1 MGHFR
6 KPIQK
11 SERSICYRWV
21 IEKCNQKNQYN
32 LSYFCVKFIFMRNLL
47 KILRYVIP
55 YWVYALLN
63 VLFNILSVAF
73 TLVSFA
79 LFIPILEILFDKTQR
94 MASTPPPIDGS
105 LTEII
110 TNTAVLKQNFYYF
123 IGQTI
128 NTYGE
133 LQALMYISVLIVI
146 LFFLKNLFRYLAM
159 FFLAPIRNGVVK
171 DLRNDLYYKVL
182 ILPLSYYSDQRK
194 GDLIARMTSDVTE
207 IEWSVMSS
215 LEMIFREPITIISFL
230 ITLFIISPMLTGFVL
245 IMLPVSGLLIGQI
258 GKSLKRTSDKGQ
270 RKMGYLL
277 SLIEET
283 ISGLR
288 IIKAFNAIDATQA
301 NFDKENRMYTKL
313 MIRLYR
319 KRDLA
324 SPLSE
329 FLGVLV
335 VVVILWFGGRIVLDP
350 HSGLGAEVFLVYIG
364 IFTQLI
370 PPSKSIVQATY
381 NIQKGAAS
389 IQRIQEVLEADE
401 VIVEKTDAIEIHV
414 FTHEIEYK
422 NISFRYETED
432 VLKNINLKLQKGK
445 TIALVGAS
453 GSGKSTMADLLPR
466 FYDPTGGEL
475 LIDGKDVRD
484 YRIDHV
490 RGLMGIVSQET
501 ILFNDSIFNNIA
513 LGIKNVS
520 EEDVIRAAKIANAHE
535 FIIQTP
541 LGYQTNI
548 GDRGTKLSGGQRQRI
563 SIARAV
569 LKNPPIMILDEATSA
584 LDTESERLV
593 QEALEN
599 LMKNRTSLVIAHRL
613 STIQFADEIVVL
625 NKGEIAER
633 GTHVSLLSQNSLYRK
648 LYDMQ
653 SFD

>member
-1 MGHFR
+1 
-6 KPIQK
+6 
-11 SERSICYRWV
+11 
-21 IEKCNQKNQYN
+21 
-32 LSYFCVKFIFMRNLL
+32 
-47 KILRYVIP
+47 
-55 YWVYALLN
+55 VYALLN

-94 MASTPPPIDGS
+94 MASTPPPINGS
-105 LTEII
+105 LAEVI

-215 LEMIFREPITIISFL
+215 LEMVFREPITIISFL

-270 RKMGYLL
+270 KKMGYLL

-335 VVVILWFGGRIVLDP
+335 VVVILWFGGRIVLNP
-350 HSGLGAEVFLVYIG
+350 HSGLDAEVFLVYIG

-370 PPSKSIVQATY
+370 PPSKSIVQAIY

-401 VIVEKTDAIEIHV
+401 VIVEKTDAIEINV
-414 FTHEIEYK
+414 FNHEIEYK